1 MFKKYRWFIVFLLFL
16 AGAFN
21 YMDRVAF
28 SVAAPFISK
37 EFNLTPT
44 QLGLLFSSFFI
55 GYAIFNFIGGYL
67 ADRFGPRKVFGGSL
81 GLWSI
86 FIGATAVTFNFTS
99 LYISRLF
106 FGFAEGPVATT
117 SNKMVNNWFPA
128 KERASAIGIYTA
140 GMPLGGAIAAPLVG
154 LVSIQYGWRTAFIV
168 LMILGLLLAYFWMK
182 LTKDHPKQ
190 HPKVSEAELM
200 EIQLGQGTG
209 SDPSKTER
217 VSLWKTIKHPT
228 ILFTAVAFFAYN
240 YNNFFFLT
248 WFPSYLTD
256 AKNLSV
262 HDMSIVTV
270 IPWLV
275 GAIGLFS
282 GGFISDYIYKKT
294 KKLMFSRKIILVT
307 GLFGAAIC
315 VGFVVLVETAAAA
328 VALMAIAVFFLY
340 LTAMIYWAIIQDT
353 VPSNNVGTAG
363 GFIHL
368 ISNISGIIAPTV
380 TGYFI
385 ESTGTFNTAF
395 FLAASLAIFGSLAVV
410 FFVKPIK
417 TEKGTAN
424 INTLHS

>member
-1 MFKKYRWFIVFLLFL
+1 MFRKYRWFIIFLLFL

-37 EFNLTPT
+37 EFNLTPS
-44 QLGLLFSSFFI
+44 QMGLLFSSFFL

-67 ADRFGPRKVFGGSL
+67 ADRFGPRKVFGGAL

-86 FIGATAVTFNFTS
+86 FVGVTAVTYNFTS

-168 LMILGLLLAYFWMK
+168 LMILGLILTYFWMK
-182 LTKDHPKQ
+182 LTKDYPKQ
-190 HPKVSEAELM
+190 HPKVSGAELK
-200 EIQLGQGTG
+200 EILQGQNTV
-209 SDPSKTER
+209 SDPSSTEKL
-217 VSLWKTIKHPT
+217 SLWKTIKHPT

-256 AKNLSV
+256 AKNLTV
-262 HDMSIVTV
+262 HDMSIVTI

-275 GAIGLFS
+275 GAIGLFF

-294 KKLMFSRKIILVT
+294 KKLMFSRKVILVT
-307 GLFGAAIC
+307 GLFGSAIC
-315 VGFVVLVETAAAA
+315 VGFVAIVETATAA

-363 GFIHL
+363 GFVHL

-380 TGYFI
+380 TGFLVQ
-385 ESTGTFNTAF
+385 STGGFSIAF
-395 FLAASLAIFGSLAVV
+395 YLAATLAILGALVVV

-417 TEKGTAN
+417 TAKEKKLSQ
-424 INTLHS
+424 IPM

>member
-28 SVAAPFISK
+28 SITAPFIAE

-67 ADRFGPRKVFGGSL
+67 ADRYGPRKVFGGTL
-81 GLWSI
+81 ALWSL
-86 FIGATAVTFNFTS
+86 FIGATAITYNFAS
-99 LYISRLF
+99 LYISRLL
-106 FGFAEGPVATT
+106 FGFAEGPVGTT

-128 KERASAIGIYTA
+128 KERATAIGIYTA

-154 LVSIQYGWRTAFIV
+154 LIAIQFGWRTAFVV
-168 LMILGLLLAYFWMK
+168 LMILGLLLAYIWMK
-182 LTKDHPKQ
+182 LTKDYPQQ
-190 HPKVSEAELM
+190 HPKVSEAELR
-200 EIQLGQGTG
+200 EIQLDQRND
-209 SDPSKTER
+209 SDTSKTEK
-217 VSLWKTIKHPT
+217 VSLWKIIKHPT

-262 HDMSIVTV
+262 HDMSIVTI

-275 GAIGLFS
+275 GAIGLLA
-282 GGFISDYIYKKT
+282 GGFLSDYIYKKT
-294 KKLMFSRKIILVT
+294 KKLMFSRKIILAI
-307 GLFGAAIC
+307 GLFGAALC

-353 VPSNNVGTAG
+353 VPRNNVGTAG

-385 ESTGTFNTAF
+385 ESTGTFNIAF
-395 FLAASLAIFGSLAVV
+395 FLAASLAILGSLAVV

-417 TEKGTAN
+417 TEIDTV
-424 INTLHS
+424 NTNTFHN